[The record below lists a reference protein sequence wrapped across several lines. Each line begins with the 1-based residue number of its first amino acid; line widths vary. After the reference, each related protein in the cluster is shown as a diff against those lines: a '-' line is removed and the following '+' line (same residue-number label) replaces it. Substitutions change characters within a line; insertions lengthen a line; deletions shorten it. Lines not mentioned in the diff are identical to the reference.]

1 MLFGGCGFLSWEWP
15 EQVLILFHNYLW
27 NLIRNLSIQNIF
39 SMSTTYYQ
47 GRWEEAV
54 SNLLGCVELENYP
67 LDENRG
73 EKGLAH
79 KRTDFEWFQFYGQLY
94 VRYLETYRKI
104 QDSYTH
110 MVHPQKRVLM
120 KEMLENVIVRMC
132 EVKQNLIRYSTH
144 SSMLQSDFINI
155 DEILADLKLTPKAL
169 SVPIPRHFRS
179 EQSERNRLI
188 KNLM

>member
-1 MLFGGCGFLSWEWP
+1 
-15 EQVLILFHNYLW
+15 
-27 NLIRNLSIQNIF
+27 
-39 SMSTTYYQ
+39 
-47 GRWEEAV
+47 
-54 SNLLGCVELENYP
+54 
-67 LDENRG
+67 
-73 EKGLAH
+73 
-79 KRTDFEWFQFYGQLY
+79 
-94 VRYLETYRKI
+94 
-104 QDSYTH
+104 